1 MLNSLIL
8 FGQDREPSPWLFKW
22 GDSDQG
28 RIFEPD
34 SFKQTSVFTGFQWSN
49 TLPMDN
55 ALLNNCVAEHGI
67 NKVETGSRVN
77 PLYSINQPT
86 WCDSGYYFIGAFY
99 SPFMQYE
106 PTLFLTDTTTGKILR
121 PADHSDPIFG
131 FKHID
136 GEILSDST
144 NENYSR
150 LILYKDDLENYGS
163 DSIVLKNIWPQ
174 PCFNTKGFWEFK
186 REGQTDNY
194 LGKKWYLTINLKRLN
209 PAVDNVC
216 DNNVVLSVQIPY
228 TLWNGTTGLI
238 QFDSIPINNK
248 DSVELLNYYENRGYA
263 QLIKPVIS
271 EPDTIINITR
281 NMLPIRTDTSSISIS
296 ASFLTNGDPDLF
308 NPQFSD
314 ESSTFKI
321 KNIDIIVKYLGKL
334 DIAIQNILIE
344 SINAHILLRGEVD
357 SLGTISGAAWKD
369 ARGFK
374 PYLTDDILFT
384 LVPDE
389 DDPDK
394 YDTLWHKEYINSVK
408 DIIQITI
415 DSMKAK
421 SNNWQDAK
429 LFRFYYQD
437 VESNKFYWW
446 GPLRYCNKLTNGM
459 FITRDEQTYPKLYEY
474 YTKCQNRWVGFLY
487 SKDDYH
493 MPTPYAKN
501 GNESWE
507 SMNLKYGYIGA
518 YGGTHFPDTLNSDYE
533 THLPFEKDSLWFVC
547 RDSYYLD
554 SLLYQGKTV
563 QPRWERSL
571 YESYYKPD
579 TKLSEMLYSDKP
591 WWLYHLLYNVQ
602 NENEHIVFKYYRP
615 KTGEEIRMLLN
626 SSLIRGCKG
635 FIYDGDENYHFPN
648 CHMGNMGIGDGTRIC
663 DTSDVFSNWVGADY
677 IDSIN
682 NTWNAFNYAKLDTLA
697 KRMGISRNKV
707 YIGTR
712 SIRTELFNFHSKI
725 RRADEELMK
734 LRLVASYSKGFRVQ
748 QNHHPDYPDDS
759 TFRIFL
765 AWDNVRNRIDTTRFK
780 IRPYGRTR
788 KIYQPDGEPIYLPLY
803 EPWDS
808 TFIDFTLLK
817 DKDTSINDLAYIGI
831 QNRRTDPLVPWFLK
845 KDWYHTSDTDSV
857 YIPFYDIK
865 FYSTSEFEDSCNIAK
880 NPNTYQK
887 FRDNWFKRLGCRSVT
902 LPFNY
907 TNPNNPD
914 EYALLRITELG
925 SDEVF
930 DSTWSYGRK
939 MAYWNKI
946 DTVIGQDRQIT
957 FNMLPGEGKIFKV
970 QVLHQEKNNISYQ
983 FDIFIFI

>member
-1 MLNSLIL
+1 MLYSLSL
-8 FGQDREPSPWLFKW
+8 LGQDKEPSAWNFKW
-22 GDSDQG
+22 GYSDNQ
-28 RIFEPD
+28 RVFEQD
-34 SFKQTSVFTGFQWSN
+34 SFKQSSVLTGFQWSN

-55 ALLNNCVAEHGI
+55 ALFNNCVAEHGMEQ
-67 NKVETGSRVN
+67 VEAGNRVF

-86 WCDSGYYFIGAFY
+86 WWDKGYYWIGAYF

-106 PTLFLTDTTTGKILR
+106 PTLLFNDTTTGKILR
-121 PADHSDPIFG
+121 PADQSDPIFG

-136 GEILSDST
+136 GEILNDST
-144 NENYSR
+144 DENYSR
-150 LILYKDDLENYGS
+150 LILYKNSLPSYGN

-174 PCFNTKGFWEFK
+174 PQFTTREFYGDGSK
-186 REGQTDNY
+186 YFKSVNGSMGQTDNY
-194 LGKKWYLTINLKRLN
+194 LGRKWYLTINLKRLN
-209 PAVDNVC
+209 PATDNTC
-216 DNNVVLSVQIPY
+216 DDSVVLSLQIPY
-228 TLWNGTTGLI
+228 TLWNGQTGLI
-238 QFDSIPINNK
+238 KFDSVPISNIN
-248 DSVELLNYYENRGYA
+248 SVENLNYYENRGYA
-263 QLIKPVIS
+263 QLMQPASPKPYQL
-271 EPDTIINITR
+271 NITR
-281 NMLPIRTDTSSISIS
+281 NMLPIITDTSNITISS
-296 ASFLTNGDPDLF
+296 VFFTNGNIQDY
-308 NPQFSD
+308 NPKFSD
-314 ESSTFKI
+314 DYLDTSAI
-321 KNIDIIVKYLGKL
+321 KDIDIVVKYYGIT
-334 DIAIQNILIE
+334 DIAIDYVRIE
-344 SINAHILLRGEVD
+344 SINAHYLLRGAVD
-357 SLGTISGAAWKD
+357 SVFACIPNYSSGRD
-369 ARGFK
+369 FI
-374 PYLTDDILFT
+374 TLFT
-384 LVPDE
+384 
-389 DDPDK
+389 DPDHFPDTTNK
-394 YDTLWHKEYINSVK
+394 YIEQPNGIKQT
-408 DIIQITI
+408 IQNCI

-421 SNNWQDAK
+421 TNNWQDAK

-474 YTKCQNRWVGFLY
+474 YTKCPNRWVGFVY

-533 THLPFEKDSLWFVC
+533 TLLPFEKDSLWFVC

-579 TKLSEMLYSDKP
+579 TKISEMLYSDKP

-602 NENEHIVFKYYRP
+602 NENGHIVFNYYRP

-663 DTSDVFSNWVGADY
+663 DTSDVFSNWVGSDY

-817 DKDTSINDLAYIGI
+817 DVNTSINDLAFVGV

-887 FRDNWFKRLGCRSVT
+887 FPDNWFKRLGCRSVT

-939 MAYWNKI
+939 IAYWEKI
-946 DTVIGQDRQIT
+946 DTVIGQNRSIT
-957 FNMLPGEGKIFKV
+957 FDMLPGEGKIFS
-970 QVLHQEKNNISYQ
+970 QI
-983 FDIFIFI
+983 